1 MVKLASCVVSILI
14 ICLDISAAFG
24 ADRFPERPVRIVIP
38 FTAGGTTD
46 IVGRIVGQE
55 LSEVWGRPV
64 VIDNR
69 LGAGGNIGT
78 EIVAQ
83 SAPDGYNLLLTTAA
97 LVIAPSLSTRLSF
110 DPIKDF
116 VPITKLGY
124 SPALL
129 LVNPRLPVN
138 SVSELVALAKAQPGK
153 LNFGSSGVG
162 SSVHLASELFKSM
175 AKVNIVN
182 VSYKGTASAYGD
194 LMSDRY
200 KS

>member
-1 MVKLASCVVSILI
+1 LI